1 MKKIT
6 VQAIN
11 VSGLGSVNWVK
22 CFIFFYKNFF
32 QENYT
37 DFYLNE
43 KIILN
48 NNKKIFHINNVKNNF
63 FFKIYNYLKILFT
76 IKKNSCLISLSDL
89 PIPFIKNQIL
99 FVNQANLISPQINKY
114 ASRSFIFTIKRL
126 YLRIFIKRLK
136 KILVQSHHMKKS
148 LVKSYKIKTNYIYV
162 LKIPIDKP
170 KIDFI
175 KKKTKITKL
184 LYPSNHYL
192 YKNHKIIIKALSE
205 YPIENLLVYFTATTL
220 EFNKYKNLKFVKRI
234 NYYSYKNTYNV
245 YNKFD
250 ALIYPSKIESLGL
263 PLVEAL
269 NFKMPVLCSNLSYSK
284 EIFGENS
291 TMYFNQDS
299 ARSLNKCILKFLY
312 LKNKKKTMNI
322 RPLRNDIKK
331 NTLINIIEKSITI
344 KSL

>member
-22 CFIFFYKNFF
+22 NFIFFTKNIF

-48 NNKKIFHINNVKNNF
+48 YNKKLFKINNVTNNF

-99 FVNQANLISPQINKY
+99 FINQANLISPKINKY
-114 ASRSFIFTIKRL
+114 ASRSFIFKIKRL

-148 LVKSYKIKTNYIYV
+148 LLKSYKIKKNFIYV

-170 KIDFI
+170 KMNFI
-175 KKKTKITKL
+175 EKKKKITKL

-192 YKNHKIIIKALSE
+192 YKNHNIIIKALSE
-205 YPIENLLVYFTATTL
+205 YPIENLLVYFTASVS
-220 EFNKYKNLKFVKRI
+220 EFHKYKNLKFIKRI

-250 ALIYPSKIESLGL
+250 GLIYPSKTESLGL

-269 NFKMPVLCSNLSYSK
+269 NFKMPVLCSNLPYAK
-284 EIFGENS
+284 EIFGKKNIF
-291 TMYFNQDS
+291 YFNENS
-299 ARSLNKCILKFLY
+299 ARSLNKCILKFLHS
-312 LKNKKKTMNI
+312 KNKKWSMNHK
-322 RPLRNDIKK
+322 NFKK
-331 NTLINIIEKSITI
+331 NTLYLHRQYKRY
-344 KSL
+344 LFLLFR

>member
-1 MKKIT
+1 LKKIT

-11 VSGLGSVNWVK
+11 VAGLGSVNWVK
-22 CFIFFYKNFF
+22 NFIFFYKHIF

-48 NNKKIFHINNVKNNF
+48 YTKKLFHINKVANNF
-63 FFKIYNYLKILFT
+63 FSKLYNYIKIFFT
-76 IKKNSCLISLSDL
+76 IKKNFCLISLSDL

-114 ASRSFIFTIKRL
+114 ASRSFIFKIKRL
-126 YLRIFIKRLK
+126 YLRIFIKNLK
-136 KILVQSHHMKKS
+136 KIFVQSHHMKKS
-148 LVKSYKIKTNYIYV
+148 LVKSYKIKPNLIYV

-175 KKKTKITKL
+175 KKKKKITKL

-192 YKNHKIIIKALSE
+192 YKNHDIIIKALSE
-205 YPIENLLVYFTATTL
+205 YPIENLLVYFTATVS
-220 EFNKYKNLKFVKRI
+220 EFYKYKNLKFIKRI
-234 NYYSYKNTYNV
+234 NYYSYKNTYNI

-269 NFKMPVLCSNLSYSK
+269 NFKMPVLCSNLSYAK

-291 TMYFNQDS
+291 TMYFNENS

-312 LKNKKKTMNI
+312 LKNKKKTINI
-322 RPLRNDIKK
+322 RSYKKDIKK
-331 NTLINIIEKSITI
+331 NALININNYFI
-344 KSL
+344 

>member
-1 MKKIT
+1 LKKIT

-22 CFIFFYKNFF
+22 NFIFFSKNIF

-48 NNKKIFHINNVKNNF
+48 YNKKLFKINNVTNNF

-99 FVNQANLISPQINKY
+99 FINQANLISPKINKY
-114 ASRSFIFTIKRL
+114 ASRSFIFKIKRL

-148 LVKSYKIKTNYIYV
+148 LLKSYKIKKNFIYV

-170 KIDFI
+170 KMNFI
-175 KKKTKITKL
+175 EKKKKITKL

-192 YKNHKIIIKALSE
+192 YKNHNIIIKALSE
-205 YPIENLLVYFTATTL
+205 YPIENLLVYFTASVS
-220 EFNKYKNLKFVKRI
+220 EFHKYKNLKFIKRI

-250 ALIYPSKIESLGL
+250 GLIYPSKTESLGL

-269 NFKMPVLCSNLSYSK
+269 NFKMPVLCSNLPYAK
-284 EIFGENS
+284 EIFGKKN
-291 TMYFNQDS
+291 TFYFNENS
-299 ARSLNKCILKFLY
+299 ARSLNKCILKFLHS
-312 LKNKKKTMNI
+312 KNKKWSMNHK
-322 RPLRNDIKK
+322 NFKK
-331 NTLINIIEKSITI
+331 KHSIPT
-344 KSL
+344 

>member
-22 CFIFFYKNFF
+22 SFIFFSKNIF
-32 QENYT
+32 QGKYT

-43 KIILN
+43 KIKLN
-48 NNKKIFHINNVKNNF
+48 YNKKLFHINNVKNNF
-63 FFKIYNYLKILFT
+63 FFKIYNYLKIVFT

-89 PIPFIKNQIL
+89 PIPLIKNQIL

-114 ASRSFIFTIKRL
+114 ASRSFIFKIKRL
-126 YLRIFIKRLK
+126 YLRIFIKKLK
-136 KILVQSHHMKKS
+136 KILVQSLHMKKS
-148 LVKSYKIKTNYIYV
+148 LVKSYKIKPNLIYV

-175 KKKTKITKL
+175 KKKKKITKL

-192 YKNHKIIIKALSE
+192 YKNHNIIIKALSE
-205 YPIENLLVYFTATTL
+205 YPIENLLVYFTATAS
-220 EFNKYKNLKFVKRI
+220 EFYKYKNLKFIKRI
-234 NYYSYKNTYNV
+234 NYYSYKNTYSI

-269 NFKMPVLCSNLSYSK
+269 NFKMPVLCSNLSYAK

-291 TMYFNQDS
+291 TMYFNENS

-322 RPLRNDIKK
+322 R
-331 NTLINIIEKSITI
+331 S
-344 KSL
+344 

>member
-22 CFIFFYKNFF
+22 NFIFFSKNIF

-48 NNKKIFHINNVKNNF
+48 YNKKLFKINNVTNNF
-63 FFKIYNYLKILFT
+63 FSKIYNYLKILFT

-99 FVNQANLISPQINKY
+99 FINQANLISPKINKY
-114 ASRSFIFTIKRL
+114 ASRSFIFKIKRL

-148 LVKSYKIKTNYIYV
+148 LVKSYKIKPNLIYV

-175 KKKTKITKL
+175 KKKKKITKL

-192 YKNHKIIIKALSE
+192 YKNHNIIIKALSE
-205 YPIENLLVYFTATTL
+205 YPIENLLVYFTATAS
-220 EFNKYKNLKFVKRI
+220 EFYKYKNLKFIKRI
-234 NYYSYKNTYNV
+234 NYYSYKNTYSI

-269 NFKMPVLCSNLSYSK
+269 NFKMPVLCSNLSYAK

-291 TMYFNQDS
+291 TMYFNENS

-322 RPLRNDIKK
+322 RSYKKNIKK
-331 NTLINIIEKSITI
+331 ML
-344 KSL
+344 LLR